1 VTFTVPRNVY
11 RSAGGFDLKLAAVSV
26 LAAAVVAMAARVG
39 DPALDA
45 YTAKLRAA
53 KSLTVEFNLA
63 AGGPPSKSTL
73 AYSSPNRLRI
83 ETATQLSVSDG
94 TTLWVLNKADNT
106 YTQAPAGTGPAMADE
121 VYAWRGFFVVTPFSD
136 ATDVTPVG
144 KRTVGGVEVNGYK
157 LSLPNGKT
165 ATIFISPSDGLAH
178 SSQVLNNG
186 NSATAIATKVE
197 LGDASL
203 PDSTFTFT
211 PPDGAKKIEP
221 PVAGA
226 GSFTAAEAVF
236 KQYCLG
242 CHGTDTKKAGLSLS
256 SYAGVMA
263 GARGQAVVVAGDPA
277 NSKVIQVL
285 TGGTPKMPPGDDTVS
300 ADGIKAISDWIQA
313 GAKGP

>member
-1 VTFTVPRNVY
+1 M
-11 RSAGGFDLKLAAVSV
+11 KLAAVSV

-53 KSLTVEFNLA
+53 KSLTVEFNLTA
-63 AGGPPSKSTL
+63 SGPPGKSTL

-83 ETATQLSVSDG
+83 ETSTRLAVSDG
-94 TTLWVLNKADNT
+94 TTLWVLNKTDNT
-106 YTQAPAGTGPAMADE
+106 YTQSPAGTGPAMADE
-121 VYAWRGFFVVTPFSD
+121 VYAWRGFFIIAPFAD
-136 ATDVTPVG
+136 ATDVTSTG

-165 ATIFISPSDGLAH
+165 ATIYISPSDGLAH
-178 SSQVLNNG
+178 SSQVMSNG

-197 LGDASL
+197 LGEAPLS
-203 PDSTFTFT
+203 DSTFTFT

-226 GSFTAAEAVF
+226 GSFAAAEAVF
-236 KQYCLG
+236 KQYCVG
-242 CHGTDTKKAGLSLS
+242 CHGTDTKKAGLSLI
-256 SYAGVMA
+256 SYEGVMA
-263 GARGQAVVVAGDPA
+263 GARGRPVVVSGDPT
-277 NSKVIQVL
+277 NSRVIQVL
-285 TGGTPKMPPGDDTVS
+285 TGGSPKMPPTDDTVS